1 MSEDIKCAIY
11 ARYSTNNQR
20 EESIEDQ
27 IRKCREF
34 AMAKG
39 WKISEDQIY
48 FDKALSGT
56 STAPREAFTEMMK
69 IAISGECP
77 FQKIL
82 VDDTSRVARNTR
94 EALNVFYLVTF
105 YGIHVCYVSQGIDTS
120 HETAEE
126 MITIHGLV
134 DAIYIKN
141 LARET
146 HRGIEG
152 QVLKGYSGG
161 GRRYGYRS
169 EPVFNGKVDIYGMPE
184 ADGYKLK
191 IIAEEAETVVRIFK
205 FFGED
210 GYSAKKIVNV
220 LNREV
225 KLSGNPKPPTG
236 QYWSVSSL
244 LGSARTGRG
253 ILNNEIYIGRYF
265 WNRLKSLRNPESGK
279 KKYVFKDKTKWV
291 LVLKPELQIVEDG
304 LWEKV
309 QARRKHIQERTK
321 GRYIKGKI
329 LYSTN
334 LLSGLLK
341 CNKCGGNMV
350 IVSGGKFARYG
361 CSNNWNKGTSVCS
374 CDLKINKKELEETVM
389 QELGLDCK
397 NSEALSY
404 ITGKVGSLVSD
415 KQIKNSHRWHGEA
428 LHDQLKTV
436 EKEVNN
442 FINAI
447 KAGIITETVKE
458 KLLESEKKKSE
469 LELKLSQIGS
479 SKSPAVTIISMDQ
492 IKSYTDRLLETLC
505 VNPMLGKIFLS
516 KIISDIDVAVGG
528 GTSNYKIQ
536 IQWASKETS
545 ERIAA

>member
-34 AMAKG
+34 AISKG
-39 WKISEDQIY
+39 WEISEDQIY

-69 IAISGECP
+69 IAISGASP

-120 HETAEE
+120 DETAEE

-134 DAIYIKN
+134 DAMYIKN

-169 EPVFNGKVDIYGMPE
+169 EPVLNGKVDIYGMPE

-191 IIAEEAETVVRIFK
+191 INAEEAETVVRIFK
-205 FFGED
+205 LFGEE
-210 GYSAKKIVNV
+210 GYSAKKIVNI
-220 LNREV
+220 LNREI
-225 KLSGNPKPPTG
+225 KLSGNPKPPIG

-279 KKYVFKDKTKWV
+279 KKYVFKDKNKWI
-291 LVLKPELQIVEDG
+291 LVLKPELQIVDDE
-304 LWEKV
+304 LWGKV
-309 QARRKHIQERTK
+309 QARRKHIQEKTK
-321 GRYIKGKI
+321 GRFTKGKI

-341 CNKCGGNMV
+341 CNECGGNMV

-361 CSNNWNKGTSVCS
+361 CSNNWNKGQSVCS
-374 CDLKINKKELEETVM
+374 SDIKIKKKELEETVIR
-389 QELGLDCK
+389 ELGLDCK
-397 NSEALSY
+397 GCEALSY
-404 ITGKVGSLVSD
+404 ITGKVSSLVSD
-415 KQIKNSHRWHGEA
+415 KQTKNSPKWQGEA
-428 LHDQLKTV
+428 LHDQFKTV
-436 EKEVNN
+436 EKEINN

-458 KLLESEKKKSE
+458 KLLESEKKKCE
-469 LELKLSQIGS
+469 LEGKLSQIS
-479 SKSPAVTIISMDQ
+479 DSKGPVIPIISTDK
-492 IKSYTDRLLETLC
+492 IKPYTEKLLETLC
-505 VNPMLGKIFLS
+505 INPMLGKAFIS
-516 KIISDIDVAVGG
+516 KNISNITVAATGDAC
-528 GTSNYKIQ
+528 NYTMQ
-536 IQWASKETS
+536 IQ
-545 ERIAA
+545 

>member
-27 IRKCREF
+27 IRKCRDF
-34 AMAKG
+34 AMSKD
-39 WKISEDQIY
+39 WKISEDHIY

-56 STAPREAFTEMMK
+56 SSAPREAFTEMMK
-69 IAISGECP
+69 IAISGDCP

-82 VDDTSRVARNTR
+82 VDDTSRVARDTR

-169 EPVFNGKVDIYGMPE
+169 EPVFNGKVDIYGLPE

-191 IIAEEAETVVRIFK
+191 INIEEAESVVRIFK
-205 FFGED
+205 LFGEE
-210 GYSAKKIVNV
+210 GYSAKKIVNI
-220 LNREV
+220 LNQEI
-225 KLSGNPKPPTG
+225 KLSGNPKPPIG

-244 LGSARTGRG
+244 LGSAKTGRG

-279 KKYVFKDKTKWV
+279 KKYVFKDKNKWV
-291 LVLKPELQIVEDG
+291 LVLKPELQIVDDG

-309 QARRKHIQERTK
+309 QARRKHIQEKTK
-321 GRYIKGKI
+321 GRYTKGKI

-341 CNKCGGNMV
+341 CNECGGNMV

-374 CDLKINKKELEETVM
+374 CDIKIKKKELEETVM

-404 ITGKVGSLVSD
+404 IIGKVSSLVSD
-415 KQIKNSHRWHGEA
+415 KQIKNSPQWQGVA
-428 LHDQLKTV
+428 LYDQLKIV
-436 EKEVNN
+436 NKEVNN

-458 KLLESEKKKSE
+458 KLFESEKKKSE
-469 LELKLSQIGS
+469 LEQKLSQIGS
-479 SKSPAVTIISMDQ
+479 CKSPAVPIVSMDQ
-492 IKSYTDRLLETLC
+492 IKPYTDKLLETLC
-505 VNPMLGKIFLS
+505 INPMLGKTFIS
-516 KIISDIDVAVGG
+516 KIISNINIAVIGN
-528 GTSNYKIQ
+528 TNNYTIQ
-536 IQWASKETS
+536 IQWVSKGTT